1 MPGRSCRHRARRA
14 ARLVDEGAP
23 GDVAEVHA
31 RLHFRKELGVEH
43 ALGVGGRGSGDHDM
57 IGFADHGRD
66 VVHHGHAW
74 VRCVGTASADPD
86 DVHIERK

>member
-1 MPGRSCRHRARRA
+1 
-14 ARLVDEGAP
+14 
-23 GDVAEVHA
+23 
-31 RLHFRKELGVEH
+31 
-43 ALGVGGRGSGDHDM
+43 M